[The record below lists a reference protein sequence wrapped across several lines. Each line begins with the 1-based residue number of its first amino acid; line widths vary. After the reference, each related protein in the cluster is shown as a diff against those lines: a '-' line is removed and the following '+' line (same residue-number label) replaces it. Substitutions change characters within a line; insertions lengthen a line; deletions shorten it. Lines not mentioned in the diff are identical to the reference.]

1 MPQCVGIKKDGLR
14 CSAMSGVERE
24 HGGIRCLTHWNML
37 SDIINIHGVEDG
49 LDINDEREE
58 RLVMDGP
65 RVRQRAV
72 AGRDRFNAW
81 REQQNAVVA
90 EHEAQARANING
102 MQDEDPLNVAQAGR
116 EARIPVGRLDRIAN
130 DNQNVHTTEMVKQT
144 KDIVKK
150 VLAIPVPADYRWN
163 IYSVSKTPGE
173 IICDCKLSINSTR
186 IMMDK
191 YTLSDDIYEM
201 GGGIYGKVLDGVWQ
215 YIKNSKDKE
224 DLCKILAQELKENV
238 GMCLQGNL
246 SRLCNVL
253 AGYMDDIGSQE
264 SIAEILGR
272 EFAIISQ
279 IADNDER
286 FSKANKILD
295 DNNVTD
301 PVIRE
306 EWISALFN

>member
-1 MPQCVGIKKDGLR
+1 MPECVAIKNDGLQCR
-14 CSAMSGVERE
+14 ARTGIQRD
-24 HGGIRCLTHWNML
+24 HGGIRCIRHWNML
-37 SDIINIHGVEDG
+37 MENINIHGVEVG
-49 LDINDEREE
+49 LVIHQERET
-58 RLVMDGP
+58 RLVIDGARA
-65 RVRQRAV
+65 RVRNNAWMRQPAHHV
-72 AGRDRFNAW
+72 ADAGRDARVVDRRGELQRFA
-81 REQQNAVVA
+81 
-90 EHEAQARANING
+90 
-102 MQDEDPLNVAQAGR
+102 D
-116 EARIPVGRLDRIAN
+116 
-130 DNQNVHTTEMVKQT
+130 DNQNVHTTEAVNRTKQVVKE
-144 KDIVKK
+144 
-150 VLAIPVPADYRWN
+150 VLKITVPQDYRWN

-191 YTLSDDIYEM
+191 YTLDENIYEM
-201 GGGIYGKVLDGVWQ
+201 GNGIYGKVLDGVWQ
-215 YIKNSKDKE
+215 YIKNSNDKK
-224 DLCKILAQELKENV
+224 DLCKILAEELRENV

-253 AGYMDDIGSQE
+253 AGYMDGMSQE
-264 SIAEILGR
+264 SVAEILGR